1 MKSMFDFIKNEIQL
15 FKDRM
20 YMLGLNK
27 WHLFSIMSLEI
38 IGWTLIFIFGY
49 KAYNCC

>member
-1 MKSMFDFIKNEIQL
+1 MFNLIKKEAEFVKNS
-15 FKDRM
+15 M

-27 WHLFSIMSLEI
+27 WHLFSILSLEI
-38 IGWTLIFIFGY
+38 IGWTLIFILGY